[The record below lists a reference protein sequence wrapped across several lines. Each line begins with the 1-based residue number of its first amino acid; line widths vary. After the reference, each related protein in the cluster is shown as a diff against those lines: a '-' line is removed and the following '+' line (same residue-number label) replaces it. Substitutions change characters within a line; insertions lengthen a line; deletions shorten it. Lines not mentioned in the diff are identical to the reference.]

1 MKRSSILVLLVGLL
15 SYSIPPALAASKIG
29 SGCKHAGDILQLS
42 AGNLI
47 CTKVGKVLKF
57 EKPKSISKPTNSATI
72 SNVDPIVFKAFN
84 SYNHEACKGKHPN
97 FTAKYLTS
105 PGYSTALLAQQKVLF
120 EQAMSCYNSYFE
132 HPVVINI
139 ALVNEDDYE
148 FLVSQKSNGLPV
160 FDEIQL
166 RWAKFMMSRL
176 SSGAGSFAGS
186 AGWSIPSTSA
196 WVLMIDSSFSSSPNA
211 HGAAHEFVHILQ
223 SYSKSPFFPYYG
235 DGSTSADYVNMPT
248 WFWEGTGELLSYES
262 ISGDVSEFSEN
273 MHEVRNQGQESPSLN
288 KIKTE
293 DQVVATFEALENPN
307 GQEANMMCYAIGSV
321 MSEYILANFGYE
333 KYFQIM
339 KNAGVYRDFSENLKA
354 TIGLTSHDLYVSAAP
369 FVLSQWKQ
377 NFS

>member
-1 MKRSSILVLLVGLL
+1 VGLIG
-15 SYSIPPALAASKIG
+15 YSTPTATAASKIG
-29 SGCKHAGDILQLS
+29 SGCKHAGEVLQLPT
-42 AGNLI
+42 GNLV

-57 EKPKSISKPTNSATI
+57 EKSKSIFKQTNPATT
-72 SNVDPIVFKAFN
+72 SNVDPIVIKAFN
-84 SYNHEACKGKHPN
+84 AYNHQACKGKHPN

-105 PGYSTALLAQQKVLF
+105 PGYSTAMLEQQKALF

-132 HPVVINI
+132 HPVLINI

-148 FLVSQKSNGLPV
+148 FLASQKSNGLPV
-160 FDEIQL
+160 FDAIQL

-176 SSGAGSFAGS
+176 SSGAGRFAGS
-186 AGWSIPSTSA
+186 AGWSVSTTSA
-196 WVLMIDSSFSSSPNA
+196 WVLMIDSSLSSSPNA

-235 DGSTSADYVNMPT
+235 DGSSSADYVNMPT

-273 MHEVRNQGQESPSLN
+273 MHEVRNQGLESPSLN
-288 KIKTE
+288 KIKTV
-293 DQVVATFEALENPN
+293 DQVVSTFETLENPN

-339 KNAGVYRDFSENLKA
+339 KNAGVFRDFSENLKM